1 MATCFGTAAFAAETP
16 EVITYEDLVSLG
28 TCTEGPVFNNNY
40 AGLTDGYLYPV
51 DMGASGTF
59 ATLDLGQEYNLSKI
73 VIHNR

>member
-28 TCTEGPVFNNNY
+28 TCTEGDI
-40 AGLTDGYLYPV
+40 AGPLANLTDGQLYYV
-51 DMGASGTF
+51 EMGATGRY
-59 ATLDLGQEYNLSKI
+59 AILDLGQEYDLSKI